1 MPELQS
7 GIAIARGRRMRAV
20 TLFACLLLMT
30 GCDEAQTSPTSPLDA
45 EFALAPGEGRRI
57 EGESVMV
64 TFVGVSGDSR
74 CPADAICV
82 WGGSATVTI
91 AVVSGLSSQDYELHT
106 GDMQPVVHN
115 GLTIGLVQLS
125 PYPFSARPIAPGEY
139 RATLKVTR

>member
-1 MPELQS
+1 
-7 GIAIARGRRMRAV
+7 MRAV
-20 TLFACLLLMT
+20 MLFVCLLLMT

-45 EFALAPGEGRRI
+45 EFTLAPGEGRRI
-57 EGESVMV
+57 EGESATV

-91 AVVSGLSSQDYELHT
+91 AVASGVASQGYELLT
-106 GDMQPVVHN
+106 GDMRPVVHN
-115 GLTIGLVQLS
+115 GLTIALVQLS
-125 PYPFSARPIAPGEY
+125 PYPFSSRTIAPGEY

>member
-1 MPELQS
+1 
-7 GIAIARGRRMRAV
+7 MRAV
-20 TLFACLLLMT
+20 MLFVCLLLMT

-45 EFALAPGEGRRI
+45 EFTLAPGEGRRI
-57 EGESVMV
+57 EGESTTV

-91 AVVSGLSSQDYELHT
+91 AVASGVASQGYELLT
-106 GDMQPVVHN
+106 GDMRPVVHN
-115 GLTIGLVQLS
+115 GLTIALVQLS
-125 PYPFSARPIAPGEY
+125 PYPFSSRTIAPGEY